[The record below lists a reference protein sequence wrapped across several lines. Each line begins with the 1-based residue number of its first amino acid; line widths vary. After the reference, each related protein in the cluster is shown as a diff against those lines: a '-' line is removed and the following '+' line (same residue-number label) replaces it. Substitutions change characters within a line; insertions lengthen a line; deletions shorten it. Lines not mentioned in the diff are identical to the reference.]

1 MKIIWMLLGG
11 HHCWMQR
18 IGSIPIDFI
27 LLLPC
32 GWLSINRLR
41 LVADGGGGFRCDTDR
56 DLETAPLAG
65 LLATDIDSGF
75 GKELDDTGLAADG
88 GCCFIGEAGTDS
100 LTVLLART
108 ICC

>member
-1 MKIIWMLLGG
+1 MDGS
-11 HHCWMQR
+11 QS
-18 IGSIPIDFI
+18 IGS
-27 LLLPC
+27 
-32 GWLSINRLR
+32 G
-41 LVADGGGGFRCDTDR
+41 LVADGGGGFRCDTGR